1 MKWVKEA
8 IEMPI
13 ARTILAEFNH
23 EMANTRKVLERVP
36 EEQAGWKPHPKSY
49 SLGELAMHIAN
60 MPHWAVVTMEKDEL
74 DFDPPGGKKMPRPA
88 FNTRKAM
95 LEFFDDNVGKAV
107 GAIADTSDDDMKASW
122 ALKNRGVEVF
132 KLPRVAVLRSFVMNH
147 MIHHRGQL
155 TVYLRLK
162 NVALPAIYG
171 SSADE
176 K

>member
-1 MKWVKEA
+1 
-8 IEMPI
+8 MPI

-36 EEQAGWKPHPKSY
+36 EEQAAWRPHPKSY

-60 MPHWAVVTMEKDEL
+60 MPRWAVITCKQDQL
-74 DFDPPGGKKMPRPA
+74 DFDPPDGKKEPKPV
-88 FNTRKAM
+88 FQTRKAM
-95 LEFFDDNVGKAV
+95 LDFFDDNVFAAV
-107 GAIADTSDDDMKASW
+107 SAIADASDDDMKAPW

-147 MIHHRGQL
+147 TIHHRGQM

-162 NVALPAIYG
+162 NVPLPAIYG
-171 SSADE
+171 NTADE